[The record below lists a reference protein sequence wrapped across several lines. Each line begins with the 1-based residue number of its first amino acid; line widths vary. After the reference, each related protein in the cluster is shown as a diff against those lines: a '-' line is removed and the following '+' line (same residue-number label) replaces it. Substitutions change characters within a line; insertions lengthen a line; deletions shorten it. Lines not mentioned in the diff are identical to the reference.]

1 MNKKALTKIYQAN
14 VNVNIML
21 ENVIQ
26 IKSETIANV
35 NVSAKI

>member
-26 IKSETIANV
+26 IK
-35 NVSAKI
+35 VSAKI